1 MTELYQG
8 LLLGVVQ
15 GITEWLPV
23 SSEGI
28 NTLILIHLFD
38 KPSPEAIATSIWLHL
53 GTLLAAVVYFR
64 KEVAYLLQHLTQ
76 YARERGASSG
86 SEPNTLITFLVI
98 STVLTG
104 ALGAPLLLVSLDQEE
119 ITTETITA
127 IIGVLLIVTG
137 LVQRY
142 ARRSSGTRTTAGI
155 KDAVLLGV
163 VQAFSAL
170 PGLSR
175 SGLTVSALLI
185 RGFEAENAIRLS
197 FLMSIPV
204 ILAAVIGIGLIGEVN
219 FETIVI
225 SSVITAFIFGIL
237 TIGALIRIASRVA
250 FWKFCLF
257 LGALSMLPLL
267 IEKLS

>member
-1 MTELYQG
+1 
-8 LLLGVVQ
+8 VVQ
-15 GITEWLPV
+15 GITEWLPI

-53 GTLLAAVVYFR
+53 GTLLAAVIYFR
-64 KEVAYLLQHLTQ
+64 KEVVYLLQHLPQ

-86 SEPNTLITFLVI
+86 SEPNVLITFLVV

-104 ALGAPLLLVSLDQEE
+104 VLGAPLLLINLDQEE
-119 ITTETITA
+119 MPAETITA
-127 IIGVLLIVTG
+127 IIGVLLIITG
-137 LVQRY
+137 LVQKY
-142 ARRSSGTRTTAGI
+142 ARMFSGTRTNAGI
-155 KDAVLLGV
+155 KDAFLLGV

-185 RGFEAENAIRLS
+185 RGYEAGNAMRLS

-204 ILAAVIGIGLIGEVN
+204 ILAAVIGIGLIGDVS
-219 FETIVI
+219 FDSIFV

-237 TIGALIRIASRVA
+237 TIGVLIRIASRVA
-250 FWKFCLF
+250 FWKFCIF

-267 IEKLS
+267 IEKLG